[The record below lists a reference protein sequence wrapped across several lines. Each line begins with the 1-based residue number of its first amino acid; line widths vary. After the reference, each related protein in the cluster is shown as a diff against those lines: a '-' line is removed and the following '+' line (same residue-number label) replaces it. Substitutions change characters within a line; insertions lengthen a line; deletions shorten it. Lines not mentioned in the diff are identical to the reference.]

1 MSELANLKKNKRQ
14 GHLEQVKENLQRE
27 QENLREKIDRLNQ
40 KAQSR
45 ANQVNFTDERRTLY
59 CLKQKELEHLRQ
71 QDNFENQNKI
81 KTARFLTNCQIVE
94 KHLAL
99 SVLNNER
106 KQFLNNF
113 NDKYRSRMTKEKVVL
128 NNQHGNLS
136 PFVEATKKHMAL
148 STFAPDLVRW
158 TKRDID
164 KLLKDPKKE
173 E

>member
-1 MSELANLKKNKRQ
+1 MGMVQ
-14 GHLEQVKENLQRE
+14 ENLQRE
-27 QENLREKIDRLNQ
+27 KQDLDEKVRILNEKASLRSQ
-40 KAQSR
+40 
-45 ANQVNFTDERRTLY
+45 QVNQNDGRRTLY
-59 CLKQKELEHLRQ
+59 CLKQKELESLRQ
-71 QDNFENQNKI
+71 QDNNENQDRI
-81 KTARFLTNCQIVE
+81 KTQRFMTNCQIVE

-99 SVLNNER
+99 SVLNNDR

-113 NDKYRSRMTKEKVVL
+113 NDKYRNRNVKEKVIMK
-128 NNQHGNLS
+128 NTHGNLS

-148 STFAPDLVRW
+148 STYAPDLVKW